1 MRSDEDIEKA
11 MHDHGDAIWRVCLLR
26 MGSRSDAQDMFQET
40 FLSYATHDGVLFENE
55 EHRRA
60 WLITVATNRCRDLI
74 RLKSRCEDESA
85 FDPNAAAALELAGQ
99 PDAALWEVSDALN
112 KLPADQREALYLT
125 ICEGYPA
132 AEAARIMNAPVNTLY
147 SWVKRGKA
155 RLKEALS

>member
-11 MHDHGDAIWRVCLLR
+11 LHGHGDAIWRVCLLR

-40 FLSYATHDGVLFENE
+40 FLSYATHDDVTFASEG
-55 EHRRA
+55 HRRA
-60 WLITVATNRCRDLI
+60 WLITVATNHCRDLL
-74 RLKSRCEDESA
+74 RLKSRCDDESA
-85 FDPNAAAALELAGQ
+85 FDPNATVALELAGQ
-99 PDAALWEVSDALN
+99 PDAALWEVADALN

-125 ICEGYPA
+125 VCEGYPA
-132 AEAARIMNAPVNTLY
+132 TEAARIMNVPVNTLY